1 MIRFHANREEMIRT
15 HVFPCR
21 LPKDTADRLNRESG
35 RIYTGVLVEHYRILR
50 HLGHWL
56 SPGSGEKLSDYL
68 STTFLHA
75 HSRDAAQQGFYQACK
90 TAHVQKSAG
99 MGQAH
104 YPHLLKTFCTSIWK
118 NTGIRKKEQVLLLA
132 LARGNDP
139 IRVSLPTHLV
149 DVPAESFLEM
159 RLVWDRVGRRYNW
172 HCVVEDGLEPANPP
186 GDVAAAADLGEVH
199 PAAVTDGK
207 EGMVFSARALRS
219 LSQYT
224 NKRLAE
230 IQSVLSKKE
239 KHSRR
244 YQRLVA
250 RKSRFLAKQ
259 KRKRTDIEHKVSRS
273 VVDYAVESGVGTLV
287 IGDVRDAADGVDYS
301 KKSNQKISNWSHGKV
316 RGYLEYKAVAAGI
329 QTMLV
334 NEAYTSKTCPNPN
347 CLHKIKPRG
356 RVYRCPA
363 CGFVGHRDI
372 VGASNILSRH
382 VFGKLGQIY
391 PADTK
396 YRHPFNTGKRSPVA
410 KSAVLCGHPGTGSA
424 RPRSRRTLVRAEY
437 HQALYS
443 YRIRISCVFIETSQ
457 GRKFFYLNGR
467 DAVGQA
473 RGNEI
478 FGARICKQLRKPWR
492 ADHRPTGEKS

>member
-1 MIRFHANREEMIRT
+1 VYLILKREVMIRT
-15 HVFPCR
+15 HVFSSS

-50 HLGHWL
+50 HSDHWL
-56 SPGSGEKLSDYL
+56 SPGAAEKLSDYL

-75 HSRDAAQQGFYQACK
+75 HSRDAAQQGFYKACK
-90 TAHVQKSAG
+90 TAHAQKAAG

-104 YPHLLKTFCTSIWK
+104 YPHHLKTFRTSIWK
-118 NTGIRKKEQVLLLA
+118 NTGIRKHDDVLLLS
-132 LARGNDP
+132 LARGHEP
-139 IRVSLPTHLV
+139 IRVPLPTELAV
-149 DVPAESFLEM
+149 LPSESFIEM
-159 RLVWDRVGRRYNW
+159 RLVWDRAGRRYNW
-172 HCVVEDGLEPANPP
+172 HSVVEDALQPALPP
-186 GDVAAAADLGEVH
+186 GHAVAAVDLGEVH

-244 YQRLVA
+244 YKRLVA

-259 KRKRTDIEHKVSRS
+259 KNKRRDIEHKVSRS
-273 VVDYAVESGVGTLV
+273 VVDYAVERGVGTLV

-316 RGYLEYKAVAAGI
+316 RNYIEYKAAAAGI
-329 QTMLV
+329 QTV
-334 NEAYTSKTCPNPN
+334 FANEAYTSKTCPNPN
-347 CLHKIKPRG
+347 CLHKIKPKG

-382 VFGKLGQIY
+382 LCGKLGQIY

-396 YRHPFNTGKRSPVA
+396 YRHPFLTGKRSPA
-410 KSAVLCGHPGTGSA
+410 DTRELARRSPDRTRASREAAVL
-424 RPRSRRTLVRAEY
+424 
-437 HQALYS
+437 
-443 YRIRISCVFIETSQ
+443 
-457 GRKFFYLNGR
+457 
-467 DAVGQA
+467 
-473 RGNEI
+473 
-478 FGARICKQLRKPWR
+478 
-492 ADHRPTGEKS
+492 